1 MTNEARIAKDLLRLA
16 KMIAA
21 VDEKKNDQEEKEKQ
35 QITEIVKALKDQK
48 MEIYAFI
55 TKNKMQ
61 KLGKVFGSNVQ
72 SMTVLEF
79 FSKFVKTTEPKDKK
93 NA

>member
-16 KMIAA
+16 KIIAA
-21 VDEKKNDQEEKEKQ
+21 VDEKKNDQEEKEKK
-35 QITEIVKALKDQK
+35 QINEIVMALKDQK
-48 MEIYAFI
+48 MEISDFI
-55 TKNKMQ
+55 SKNKIQ
-61 KLGKVFGSNVQ
+61 KLGKVFSNVQ

-79 FSKFVKTTEPKDKK
+79 FSKFVKMTAPKKK